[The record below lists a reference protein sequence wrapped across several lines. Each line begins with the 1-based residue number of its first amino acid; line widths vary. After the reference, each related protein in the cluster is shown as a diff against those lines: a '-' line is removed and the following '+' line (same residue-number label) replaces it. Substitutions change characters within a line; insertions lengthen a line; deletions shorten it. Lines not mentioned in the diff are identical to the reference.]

1 MNNFLEFINKDIEG
15 KKALIESLPTKT
27 KTNKKKFNETL
38 EEMLA
43 KYRDYEQTVYKYIT
57 VKAASLDTYQP

>member
-1 MNNFLEFINKDIEG
+1 MNNFLEFITKDIEG
-15 KKALIESLPTKT
+15 KKATIESLPTKT

-43 KYRDYEQTVYKYIT
+43 KYREYEATVYKYIT
-57 VKAASLDTYQP
+57 TFF